1 MSNPTTPFSW
11 QMPTA
16 TDLVTDLPA
25 DFEVFGQAVATSM
38 ADLLGGT
45 TGQILAKNSA
55 TDMDFVW
62 IANDQGDI
70 TGITATSPLTGGG
83 TSGAI
88 TVGIQASSTTQS
100 GAVQLSDST
109 STTSSVL
116 AATPT
121 AVKSAYDLANG
132 AIPKSLVDAKG
143 DLIAAT
149 ADNTPARLAVGTN
162 DQVLIADSTAA
173 TGMKWGAVPGATYAY
188 TSWTPTLTNL
198 TLGNGTMSGKYVQI
212 GKFVHATLSLTWG
225 STTSSSGAWEF
236 SSPVTMATPNNTY
249 IGTARILDN
258 GVQNYPGMVLILTS
272 TKLIAFAQYVANT
285 WSEASNIATTSPFTW
300 TTGDNLSFSITF
312 EAA

>member
-1 MSNPTTPFSW
+1 
-11 QMPTA
+11 MPTA

-38 ADLLGGT
+38 GDLLGGT
-45 TGQILAKNSA
+45 TGQILSKATN

-70 TGITATSPLTGGG
+70 TGVTATTPLTGGG

-88 TVGIQASSTTQS
+88 TVGIQSASTSQS

-121 AVKSAYDLANG
+121 AVKSSYDLAAA
-132 AIPKSLVDAKG
+132 AIPKSTVTTNG
-143 DLIAAT
+143 DLIY
-149 ADNTPARLAVGTN
+149 GTGAGTVSRIGIGSTG
-162 DQVLIADSTAA
+162 QVLQV
-173 TGMKWGAVPGATYAY
+173 TGGVPVWGAAPAASYAY
-188 TSWTPTLTNL
+188 QSWTPTLTNL
-198 TLGNGTMSGKYVQI
+198 TLGNGTMSGRYIQI
-212 GKFVHATLSLTWG
+212 GKFVHATLNLTWG
-225 STTSSSGAWEF
+225 STTSATGTFTF

-249 IGTARILDN
+249 IGTCRLLDN
-258 GVQNYPGMVLILTS
+258 GVQNYPGMVLIATS
-272 TKLIAFAQYVANT
+272 TTLIPFAQYVANT
-285 WSEASNIATTSPFTW
+285 WSEASNLAPTSPFTW
-300 TTGDNLSFSITF
+300 GTGDNLAFSITF